1 MVDVTAVVGRQD
13 YEVKQSLDPYDS
25 TATLDVVL
33 SRLMLVLAI
42 KPRVLYWL
50 MSTDVP

>member
-13 YEVKQSLDPYDS
+13 DEVKLSLGPCGS
-25 TATLDVVL
+25 TVTLGVVL

-50 MSTDVP
+50 MWTDAL